1 MDLTAETLLEV
12 LRSLRSDAP
21 AAGQM
26 RRRQLPRVGVSLRLL
41 ILPCGGSADAGGPA
55 VVRLRNLSRH
65 GLGFVHNRPLALGQ
79 SFVITLPREAGGS
92 VQMLGR
98 VERCRPLDGGGS
110 YDVGAAIRTDVPREE
125 IDYHLRSLRR
135 SA

>member
-12 LRSLRSDAP
+12 LKSLRSDAP
-21 AAGQM
+21 AGQM
-26 RRRQLPRVGVSLRLL
+26 RRRQLPRVGVSLRLM
-41 ILPCGGSADAGGPA
+41 ILPCGEPAGSTAGPA

-65 GLGFVHNRPLALGQ
+65 GLGFVHNRPLSLGQ

-110 YDVGAAIRTDVPREE
+110 YDIGAAIRTDVPREE
-125 IDYHLRSLRR
+125 LDYHLRSLRR